1 MDCSGEMIMVI
12 EYPLLSEKA
21 VGLIEKE
28 NKLVFVVRKDATKKD
43 IKKAVEELYGVKVSD
58 VNTVISIKGQKK
70 AYVKLKPEFKAIDL
84 ATKLKI
90 M

>member
-1 MDCSGEMIMVI
+1 MVI
-12 EYPLLSEKA
+12 EYPLLTEKA

-28 NKLVFVVRKDATKKD
+28 NKLVFAVRKNANKRD
-43 IKKAVEELYGVKVSD
+43 IKKAVEELYNVKVQKI
-58 VNTVISIKGQKK
+58 NTAINVKGMKK
-70 AYVKLKPEFKAIDL
+70 AYITLKPEFKAIDI

>member
-1 MDCSGEMIMVI
+1 MTI

-28 NKLVFVVRKDATKKD
+28 NKLVFIVNKNANKDE
-43 IKKAVEELYGVKVSD
+43 IKKAVESLYNVKVQK
-58 VNTVISIKGQKK
+58 VNTVINIKGMKK
-70 AYVKLKPEFKAIDL
+70 AYVKLKPEFKAIDI